1 MHPNK
6 KEIIICLLAFLALG
20 IAASFFYRTWKEDK
34 GVVQV
39 NVYDLIAS
47 DPYAILVVNRP
58 ALLSHMLQEK
68 KALDD
73 LFRNE
78 IPASLLAFLQQ
89 NAELPSV
96 FSFHPQG
103 SVLYVKANSSRLY
116 ALEKNLLS
124 SLDHGYTPR
133 KQKKY
138 GIDFYYYPDVEN
150 RFLGYYEHEGV
161 WVVSYSRKL
170 LEEVA
175 LQQVTGETSLP
186 NEPYMLRKTIDPN
199 SPLNILF
206 KVDPLDLYVNLND
219 STEWRIQDKWLAAD
233 LFFNEG
239 NICSH
244 GGYPY
249 YAALDTMYGAMADT
263 LSQRLRILFPPLQPV
278 FEINKEEDRV
288 YYTGCSPLSGH

>member
-1 MHPNK
+1 
-6 KEIIICLLAFLALG
+6 
-20 IAASFFYRTWKEDK
+20 
-34 GVVQV
+34 
-39 NVYDLIAS
+39 
-47 DPYAILVVNRP
+47 
-58 ALLSHMLQEK
+58 MLQEK

-96 FSFHPQG
+96 FFIPSTGKCIVCQSQFFPAICLGEKSFIFSGPWIY
-103 SVLYVKANSSRLY
+103 SPEA
-116 ALEKNLLS
+116 
-124 SLDHGYTPR
+124 
-133 KQKKY
+133 KKY